1 MLKPCTILAVGL
13 AAFAAAHAPALALP
27 DAAIARIGIPAE
39 SLRDGDQVPI
49 SVELA
54 NRGDSPL
61 PPAPVVLTID
71 GEPYAE
77 WKPPAQLPPGDSAV
91 WSSVWIARRG
101 SHLIAATAD
110 PLADV
115 AEADETN
122 NSGSVTV
129 AVESAPLPSPWPA
142 VFAGGAGLLVGLAAA
157 ALARRLRPSSPPA
170 GAP

>member
-1 MLKPCTILAVGL
+1 
-13 AAFAAAHAPALALP
+13 
-27 DAAIARIGIPAE
+27 
-39 SLRDGDQVPI
+39 
-49 SVELA
+49 
-54 NRGDSPL
+54 
-61 PPAPVVLTID
+61 
-71 GEPYAE
+71 
-77 WKPPAQLPPGDSAV
+77 V